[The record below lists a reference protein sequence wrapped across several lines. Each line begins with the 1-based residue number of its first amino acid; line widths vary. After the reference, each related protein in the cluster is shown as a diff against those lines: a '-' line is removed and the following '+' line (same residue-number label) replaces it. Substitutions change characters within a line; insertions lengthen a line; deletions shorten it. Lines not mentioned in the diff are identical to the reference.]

1 MHLGLPLDRTLDR
14 TSRPCVSVIFLTAR
28 LGRSLGHASQ
38 SSSRPR
44 FFVVLSTMHLGH
56 ILGHASLPRISAV
69 IWATRLSCTLG
80 CALGHASWVLG
91 RISSSFQ
98 GHHVHQPCLP
108 ASSSLVGR
116 FSLASHYFSILMELL
131 PYNRTFPSLEPTTTN
146 PSPCRSLISHRHN
159 LLSSR
164 PKKIEPD
171 TSSCEPLL
179 SLVLTSVMMECH
191 PISTLPQLCVWEGQG
206 ECNLSAVGVNN
217 IIFISPVISIAFFGV
232 EFESIPDIL
241 FSYLTIVLLP
251 HTHDAIVFTPSIP
264 LLLTKKLWSKA
275 PITKL

>member
-1 MHLGLPLDRTLDR
+1 MAVL
-14 TSRPCVSVIFLTAR
+14 SVAR
-28 LGRSLGHASQ
+28 LGRTLSHASRPH
-38 SSSRPR
+38 SWSRVSAVLSTVRLSDILASRPCSRPR
-44 FFVVLSTMHLGH
+44 V
-56 ILGHASLPRISAV
+56 SAV

-80 CALGHASWVLG
+80 RALGHASWVLG

-164 PKKIEPD
+164 PNKIEPD
-171 TSSCEPLL
+171 TSIYEPLL
-179 SLVLTSVMMECH
+179 SLVLSSVMMECH
-191 PISTLPQLCVWEGQG
+191 PISTLPQLCLWEGQG

-241 FSYLTIVLLP
+241 FSYLTIVPLP
-251 HTHDAIVFTPSIP
+251 HTPDAIVFTPSIP
-264 LLLTKKLWSKA
+264 LLLTKKLWSSHHKTLKTTQA
-275 PITKL
+275 